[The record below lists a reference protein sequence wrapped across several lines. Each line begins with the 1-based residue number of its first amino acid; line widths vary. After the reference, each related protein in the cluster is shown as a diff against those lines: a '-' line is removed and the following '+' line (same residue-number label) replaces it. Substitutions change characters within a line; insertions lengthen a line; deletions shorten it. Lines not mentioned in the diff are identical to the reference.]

1 MREGMG
7 GRGGM
12 DRVIKKAGFIA
23 WIIDTLNGLYIAKQR
38 QKEIEQKYKNRVN
51 MFSKLCLFG

>member
-1 MREGMG
+1 LEW
-7 GRGGM
+7 

-38 QKEIEQKYKNRVN
+38 LKEIEQKYKKNRVN
-51 MFSKLCLFG
+51 ML

>member
-1 MREGMG
+1 MG